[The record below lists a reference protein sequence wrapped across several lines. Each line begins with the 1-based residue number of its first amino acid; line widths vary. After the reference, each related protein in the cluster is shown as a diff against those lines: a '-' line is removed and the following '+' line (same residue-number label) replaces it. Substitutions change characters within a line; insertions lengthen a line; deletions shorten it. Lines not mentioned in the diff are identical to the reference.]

1 MSNTSDNSLFVKKRA
16 IPVALQA
23 DLQRIM
29 ETRHHDPFSILGRH
43 VEGDTARICIFKPH
57 VEQLTVG
64 AQRLPMR
71 RLENSDIFFWQGKAE
86 EVPEHYQLHWN
97 FAGREVSEYDPYC
110 FAPQLP
116 DFDIHLFSEGKHW
129 HVQNFLGAH
138 LHQIDNIKGTVFATW
153 APNAERVSVI
163 GEFNQWD
170 GRIHPMRVRGGGV
183 WELFIPGL
191 GAGALYKFEIRNR
204 DSGEILSKTDPY
216 ARQYELRPNTA
227 AVITAESEYQWR
239 DSDWMAQRR
248 QHDWL
253 HRPTSIYEVHLGSW
267 QRDSNNEFLNY
278 RELAQRLVPYVVELG
293 FTHIELLPITEHP
306 LDASWGYQTT
316 GYFAP
321 TSRFGTAD
329 DFRYFIDY
337 CHQHNIGVL
346 LDWVP
351 AHFPK
356 DAFALARFD
365 GSPLYEHED
374 PRRGEH
380 RDWGTLIYNFGR
392 NEVKNFLLAS
402 ALFWLEEFHLDGLR
416 VDAVASML
424 YLDYSREE
432 SDWIPNIHGGNENL
446 EAIVF
451 LRELNTLTHA
461 QQPGTVI
468 IAEESTAWP
477 QVTRPTNLGGLGF
490 SMKWNM
496 GWMHDTLKYMA
507 EDPVH
512 RQHHHNQ
519 LTFGLLYAFT
529 ENFVLPF
536 SHDEVVHG
544 KSSMLYK
551 MPGDEWQRFAN
562 LRLLY
567 CYMFTYPG
575 KKLLFMGCEFGQ
587 GDEWNHET
595 QLDWYVLDYPLHQGV
610 KHLLTD
616 INSLY
621 KKEPSL
627 HRLDFDHRGF
637 EWLDCE
643 NRQHSIL
650 AYIRKDEQHQ
660 VVVVLNFTPVP
671 REHYRI
677 GVPLP
682 GAYREIL
689 NSDSEYYAGSNMG
702 NAGLVQ
708 TEAVPWMG
716 RNYSLSLNLPP
727 LAALVL
733 KFEGNT

>member
-1 MSNTSDNSLFVKKRA
+1 MSKSSDKSLFPKKST
-16 IPVALQA
+16 PSSPEQA
-23 DLQRIM
+23 DLQRILQA
-29 ETRHHDPFSILGRH
+29 RHHDPFSVLGCH
-43 VEGDTARICIFKPH
+43 IQADTATVCVFKPR
-57 VEQLTVG
+57 VKQLSIG
-64 AQRLPMR
+64 DQRLPMQR
-71 RLENSDIFFWQGKAE
+71 MENSDIFIWQGKAKDI
-86 EVPEHYQLHWN
+86 PQHYQLHGIADGQE
-97 FAGREVSEYDPYC
+97 FSDYDPYC
-110 FAPQLP
+110 FAPQLA

-129 HVQNFLGAH
+129 HIQKLLGAH
-138 LHQIDNIKGTVFATW
+138 LQQVEGIDGVLFATW

-163 GEFNQWD
+163 GEFNHWD
-170 GRIHPMRVRGGGV
+170 GRAHPMRVRGGSGV

-191 GAGALYKFEIRNR
+191 KADTLYKYEIRNR
-204 DSGEILSKTDPY
+204 ESGEILSKTDPY
-216 ARQYELRPNTA
+216 AQQYELRPNTA
-227 AVITAESEYQWR
+227 SIITADSDYTWQ
-239 DSDWMAQRR
+239 DSDWMTQR
-248 QHDWL
+248 QQQDWL
-253 HRPTSIYEVHLGSW
+253 HTPTSIYEVHLGSW
-267 QRDSNNEFLNY
+267 QKDADGSFLNY
-278 RELAQRLVPYVVELG
+278 RELAHRLVAYVVELG
-293 FTHIELLPITEHP
+293 FTHIELMPITEHP

-337 CHQHNIGVL
+337 CHLHNIGVL

-424 YLDYSREE
+424 YLDYSREDN
-432 SDWIPNIHGGNENL
+432 DWIPNIHGGNENL
-446 EAIVF
+446 EAIDF
-451 LRELNTLTHA
+451 LRELNTLTHD

-477 QVTRPTNLGGLGF
+477 QVTRPTDMGGLGF

-512 RQHHHNQ
+512 RQYHHNQ
-519 LTFGLLYAFT
+519 LSFGLLYAFT

-551 MPGDEWQRFAN
+551 MPGDDWQRFAN

-567 CYMFTYPG
+567 IYMFTYPG
-575 KKLLFMGCEFGQ
+575 KKLLFMGCEFAQ
-587 GDEWNHET
+587 GNEWNHEE
-595 QLDWYVLDYPLHQGV
+595 QLDWYVLDYPLHQGI
-610 KHLLTD
+610 KRLLTD
-616 INSLY
+616 VNSLY
-621 KKEPSL
+621 RNEATL
-627 HRLDFDHRGF
+627 YQLDFEHQGF
-637 EWLDCE
+637 EWLDCDDS
-643 NRQHSIL
+643 QHSTL
-650 AYIRKDEQHQ
+650 AYIRKNEHHC
-660 VVVVLNFTPVP
+660 VLVILNFTPVP
-671 REHYRI
+671 REDYRI
-677 GVPLP
+677 GVPFP
-682 GAYREIL
+682 GAYREII
-689 NSDSEYYAGSNMG
+689 NSDSEYYGGGNIG

-708 TEAVPWMG
+708 TDATPCNG
-716 RNYSLSLNLPP
+716 RQHSINLNLPP
-727 LAALVL
+727 LAGLVL
-733 KFEGNT
+733 KLES

>member
-1 MSNTSDNSLFVKKRA
+1 MSKSSNKSPFPKNLNLSSAQQTDLHR
-16 IPVALQA
+16 ILQA
-23 DLQRIM
+23 
-29 ETRHHDPFSILGRH
+29 RHHDPFAVLGRH
-43 VEGDTARICIFKPH
+43 LQADIATVCVFKPR
-57 VEQLTVG
+57 VEQLSIG
-64 AQRLPMR
+64 DQRLPMQ
-71 RLENSDIFFWQGKAE
+71 RLENSDIFIWQGKASNI
-86 EVPEHYQLHWN
+86 PQYYQLHGIADGEE
-97 FAGREVSEYDPYC
+97 FSDYDPYC
-110 FAPQLP
+110 FAAQLA

-129 HVQNFLGAH
+129 HIQKLLGAH
-138 LHQIDNIKGTVFATW
+138 LRQVEGVNGVLFATW

-163 GEFNQWD
+163 GEFNHWD
-170 GRIHPMRVRGGGV
+170 GREHPMRVRGGSGV

-191 GAGALYKFEIRNR
+191 KAEALYKFEIRNR
-204 DSGEILSKTDPY
+204 ESGEILSKTDPY
-216 ARQYELRPNTA
+216 AQQYELRPNTA
-227 AVITAESEYQWR
+227 SIITAQSDYKWL
-239 DSDWMAQRR
+239 DSDWMKQRR
-248 QHDWL
+248 KQDWL
-253 HRPTSIYEVHLGSW
+253 HIPTSIYEVHLGSW
-267 QRDSNNEFLNY
+267 QKDADGSFLNY
-278 RELAQRLVPYVVELG
+278 RELAHRLVTYVVELG
-293 FTHIELLPITEHP
+293 FTHIELMPITEHP

-321 TSRFGTAD
+321 TRRFGTAD
-329 DFRYFIDY
+329 DFRYFIDH
-337 CHQHNIGVL
+337 CHQHGIGVL

-432 SDWIPNIHGGNENL
+432 NDWIPNIHGGNENL
-446 EAIVF
+446 EAIDF
-451 LRELNTLTHA
+451 LRELNALTHD

-477 QVTRPTNLGGLGF
+477 QVTRPTDMGGLGF

-551 MPGDEWQRFAN
+551 MPGDDWQRFAN

-567 CYMFTYPG
+567 IYMFTYPG

-587 GDEWNHET
+587 GNEWNHED

-610 KHLLTD
+610 KRLLAD
-616 INSLY
+616 VNSLY
-621 KKEPSL
+621 RNEAAL
-627 HRLDFDHRGF
+627 YQLDFEHQGF
-637 EWLDCE
+637 EWLDCDDS
-643 NRQHSIL
+643 QHSIL
-650 AYIRKDEQHQ
+650 AYIRKNEQQ
-660 VVVVLNFTPVP
+660 SVLVILNFTPVP
-671 REHYRI
+671 REDYRI

-682 GAYREIL
+682 GAYREII
-689 NSDSEYYAGSNMG
+689 NSDSEYYAGGNIG

-708 TEAVPWMG
+708 TEATPCKG
-716 RNYSLSLNLPP
+716 RQHSISLNLPP
-727 LAALVL
+727 LAGLVL
-733 KFEGNT
+733 KLEA